1 MVVCNKCGS
10 ENYVLLTRQN
20 PKGEKGIF
28 HCEKCTGS
36 PVTTQ
41 EGAILEALL
50 NVTSK
55 DFLESHDAHND

>member
-1 MVVCNKCGS
+1 MKCNGCGS
-10 ENYVLLTRQN
+10 SNFVLLTRQN
-20 PKGEKGIF
+20 PKGVKGVF

-50 NVTSK
+50 CVTTK
-55 DFLESHDAHND
+55 EFLESQNAHND